1 MRVIFLEEVENV
13 AKTGDVKEVKNGF
26 ARNYLFPNDL
36 AVLATPD
43 QMRRVDALKRAE
55 DIRQGISGARAAQ
68 LAPKL
73 EGLTITIEARSGPT
87 GRLYGSVSS
96 ARVAEAV
103 AEATGEKIEARDLAL
118 AEPIKAVGDY
128 QVTFRLAEEFEPVVT
143 VQVVEAAPA
152 KPAVKRKARTP
163 KNRETAKVSAAAVEE
178 TTEAVPVAEVQ
189 EEAAVVAEV
198 VEEVPVAEVEEPPV
212 AEIEEEAPAA
222 EIEEAPVAEAEEEA
236 PVAEVEEEA
245 PVAEVEEAPVAEV
258 EESTPVAEMEEETA
272 VGEVEEE
279 APVSEETPVTEAEV
293 EVAEEPVAEETAD
306 EPTAEE
312 SAAAEDDSAEA
323 EESGEEGEASA
334 TQRRSAAGKESAAAA
349 AVRRAKRRMPTEQSG
364 DSE

>member
-26 ARNYLFPNDL
+26 ARNYLFPKDL

-43 QMRRVDALKRAE
+43 QLRRVDALKRAE
-55 DIRQGISGARAAQ
+55 ALRHGISGARAAQ

-128 QVTFRLAEEFEPVVT
+128 QVTFRLAEEVEPVVT
-143 VQVVEAAPA
+143 VQVIEAAPA

-163 KNRETAKVSAAAVEE
+163 KSRETTSVLAAAVEE
-178 TTEAVPVAEVQ
+178 TTEA
-189 EEAAVVAEV
+189 
-198 VEEVPVAEVEEPPV
+198 
-212 AEIEEEAPAA
+212 
-222 EIEEAPVAEAEEEA
+222 A
-236 PVAEVEEEA
+236 PVAEVEEE
-245 PVAEVEEAPVAEV
+245 
-258 EESTPVAEMEEETA
+258 
-272 VGEVEEE
+272 
-279 APVSEETPVTEAEV
+279 
-293 EVAEEPVAEETAD
+293 EPVAEAVE
-306 EPTAEE
+306 
-312 SAAAEDDSAEA
+312 
-323 EESGEEGEASA
+323 EASVA
-334 TQRRSAAGKESAAAA
+334 EVVGRRLLGC
-349 AVRRAKRRMPTEQSG
+349 
-364 DSE
+364 

>member
-13 AKTGDVKEVKNGF
+13 ANAGDVKEVKNGF
-26 ARNYLFPNDL
+26 ARNYLFPKDL

-43 QMRRVDALKRAE
+43 QLRRVDALKRAE
-55 DIRQGISGARAAQ
+55 DLRQGISGARAAQ

-73 EGLTITIEARSGPT
+73 EGLTVIIEARSGST

-103 AEATGEKIEARDLAL
+103 AKATGEKIEARDIEL

-128 QVTFRLAEEFEPVVT
+128 QITFRLAEEVEPVVT

-163 KNRETAKVSAAAVEE
+163 KSREPASVSAPAVEK
-178 TTEAVPVAEVQ
+178 TTEAV
-189 EEAAVVAEV
+189 
-198 VEEVPVAEVEEPPV
+198 
-212 AEIEEEAPAA
+212 
-222 EIEEAPVAEAEEEA
+222 

-245 PVAEVEEAPVAEV
+245 PVAEAAPVAEVVEEAPAAEVEEEASVAEIEETPVAEAEEETPAAEVEAEAPVAE
-258 EESTPVAEMEEETA
+258 EEETPVA
-272 VGEVEEE
+272 EVEEE
-279 APVSEETPVTEAEV
+279 APVAEETAVAEAV
-293 EVAEEPVAEETAD
+293 QEVAEEPVADETAD
-306 EPTAEE
+306 EATAEE
-312 SAAAEDDSAEA
+312 GAAAEDDSAEA
-323 EESGEEGEASA
+323 EESGEEGEASVI
-334 TQRRSAAGKESAAAA
+334 QRRSAVGKESAAAA
-349 AVRRAKRRMPTEQSG
+349 AVRRAKRRMPSEQSG